1 MKLQNSLDKDWLE
14 ILTPEIQ
21 KSYFQDI
28 KKRLVSDINAGI
40 IIYPN
45 LDNIFNAFIKTPF
58 ENLKV
63 VIL

>member
-1 MKLQNSLDKDWLE
+1 MKLQTSLSPAWLE
-14 ILTPEIQ
+14 ILTPEMQ
-21 KSYFQDI
+21 KTYFQDI

-40 IIYPN
+40 IIYPS

-58 ENLKV
+58 EDLKI